1 MHIICSTFEAGFL
14 RREGQLNARI
24 VQLQAENK
32 GLVEQIR
39 CKKLTLEWKQRQ
51 LILHSSPTLHF
62 DNFKKEH

>member
-1 MHIICSTFEAGFL
+1 MHITCSTFEAGFL

-39 CKKLTLEWKQRQ
+39 YKKLTLE
-51 LILHSSPTLHF
+51 
-62 DNFKKEH
+62 